1 MRQFA
6 ALATLLLFAVPAGGG
21 EVTDAD
27 AVAACVQKNLPET
40 TSVQTFSFRT
50 SDRAG
55 SQREITG
62 KVWWRRFED
71 GLSRVLLGVREPDDL
86 RGSALLLIERSSA
99 SDMFLYLP
107 ELRKTRRITSHSV
120 SGSLFGSDF
129 TYEDFQQIQGIRF
142 AGETEALPDAILDG
156 VPVHVIAHRPAP
168 EAGSSYQRVV
178 SYVTRDGCVPI
189 RSEMWEPG
197 ERLRKLLTADL
208 SSLYQENGVR
218 IPTHLRM
225 EDQLSRSSTDLF
237 LSDIEVGEKIPR
249 RYFEMT
255 TLERLRLD

>member
-1 MRQFA
+1 MRQTA
-6 ALATLLLFAVPAGGG
+6 ALATLLLLAVPAGGG
-21 EVTDAD
+21 EPDPAD

-40 TSVQTFSFRT
+40 TSIQTFTFRT

-62 KVWWRRFED
+62 RVWWRRFD
-71 GLSRVLLGVREPDDL
+71 SGRSRVLLGVREPADL

-107 ELRKTRRITSHSV
+107 ELRKTRRITSHTV

-129 TYEDFQQIQGIRF
+129 TYEDFQQIQGIGLG
-142 AGETEALPDAILDG
+142 GETEALPDETLDG
-156 VPVHVIAHRPAP
+156 VPVHVIAQRPLPAS
-168 EAGSSYQRVV
+168 GSSYERVV
-178 SYVTRDGCVPI
+178 SYVTREGCVPI

-197 ERLRKLLTADL
+197 GRLRKLLTADP
-208 SSLYQENGVR
+208 STLYQQSGVR

-225 EDQLSRSSTDLF
+225 EDQLSRSSTDLI
-237 LSDIEVGEKIPR
+237 LSDIEVGTEIPR
-249 RYFEMT
+249 RYFEMSA
-255 TLERLRLD
+255 LERLRLD